1 MRGACQRAPQPGT
14 QQVICGTHGN
24 PWIDN
29 FISGRGGCST
39 LTVLHLVAAERQ
51 RQYDQ
56 YGTNETLADG
66 TGPQVRWAAPA
77 SGLVATDL
85 EQDFRTS
92 YEAAD
97 NLGRLT
103 WRHLVLEEIA
113 EAFQETD
120 PQRLTEELIQ
130 VAALAVSWVEKITAR
145 PTPEQKADTA
155 MAPTD
160 RTFRPSTARAVES
173 TTNFGKTHGRH
184 SATERIPFTG
194 DERRARELVNAGQPT
209 LKVRGERHLPGALE
223 AINEVEREAHQAHQ
237 QNMMF
242 MPPPAPQRPASS
254 TRTLRSA

>member
-29 FISGRGGCST
+29 IISGRGACST
-39 LTVLHLVAAERQ
+39 LTVLHLVAQERQ

-56 YGTNETLADG
+56 YGTNETLPDG

-120 PQRLTEELIQ
+120 PERLTEELIQ

-160 RTFRPSTARAVES
+160 RTFRPSTARATES
-173 TTNFGKTHGRH
+173 TTNFGKTHGAH
-184 SATERIPFTG
+184 SATERIPY
-194 DERRARELVNAGQPT
+194 DAREQQARTKARRGQMT
-209 LKVRGERHLPGALE
+209 RKLRGENHLPGALSEVNIAE
-223 AINEVEREAHQAHQ
+223 AEAYQSAEEQRRFSQTGAYQA
-237 QNMMF
+237 
-242 MPPPAPQRPASS
+242 
-254 TRTLRSA
+254 